1 MRGGRRQVDGWK
13 QGQAARSGQLPAR
26 TTVPARVSR
35 PADGNVSQA
44 ARHADGSD
52 DGRTREGPHPAAIP
66 VSPARKALVEADV
79 TTPRSA
85 ARKLPATDRHG
96 SHGG

>member
-1 MRGGRRQVDGWK
+1 MRGGRRQVDTRWN
-13 QGQAARSGQLPAR
+13 GQAARPGQPTMC
-26 TTVPARVSR
+26 TTVPASGSR
-35 PADGNVSQA
+35 PADGNVRQA
-44 ARHADGSD
+44 AVQADGSD
-52 DGRTREGPHPAAIP
+52 NGRTREGPHPAADP
-66 VSPARKALVEADV
+66 VSPARKALAEADV